1 MKNWTEIPESLLPK
15 DFCYQVFLKML
26 LKHKSGTALSSA
38 GSWDILHSRSCPCFS
53 QLTVTQFI
61 CTALMDVTT
70 LLEQI
75 NISALS
81 PEAVLAC
88 KSLPHLSSL
97 WREPHTPILQQ
108 RLKFL
113 LSTEGVS
120 LGWDNQ
126 GHPVHPN
133 EEFSPTPTHPEP
145 STSGYIK
152 PDQPNPWMEN
162 QNNQHTTEVS
172 AGRRVNNPTTG

>member
-1 MKNWTEIPESLLPK
+1 
-15 DFCYQVFLKML
+15 ML

-75 NISALS
+75 NISILS

-88 KSLPHLSSL
+88 KSLPHLSSV
-97 WREPHTPILQQ
+97 WRNPHTPILQQ
-108 RLKFL
+108 WLQFL

-133 EEFSPTPTHPEP
+133 EEFSSTPTHP
-145 STSGYIK
+145 STSGQLLATSNLTSPTHEWKIRI
-152 PDQPNPWMEN
+152 
-162 QNNQHTTEVS
+162 TTTQERFLQEE
-172 AGRRVNNPTTG
+172 GWIIPQ